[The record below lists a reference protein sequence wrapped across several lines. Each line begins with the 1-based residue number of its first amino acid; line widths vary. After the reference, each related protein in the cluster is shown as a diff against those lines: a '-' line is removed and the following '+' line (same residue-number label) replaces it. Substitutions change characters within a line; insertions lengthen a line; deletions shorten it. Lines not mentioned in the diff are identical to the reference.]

1 MFDEHIYGDSK
12 QMTMQ
17 QDFTKGFIEV
27 SKKISLMLLTM
38 ATTSYA
44 VSFIFALKQGKEK
57 EVWLKDFKLY
67 YVLGIDNTTILI
79 TFS

>member
-1 MFDEHIYGDSK
+1 
-12 QMTMQ
+12 
-17 QDFTKGFIEV
+17 
-27 SKKISLMLLTM
+27 M